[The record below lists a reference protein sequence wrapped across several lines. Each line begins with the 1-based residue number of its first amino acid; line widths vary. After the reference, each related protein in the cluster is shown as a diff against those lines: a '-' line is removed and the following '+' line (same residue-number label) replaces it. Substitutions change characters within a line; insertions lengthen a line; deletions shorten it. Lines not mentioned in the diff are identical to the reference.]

1 MAAHGSILN
10 RRNIPSASLL
20 QGLDGGQSGQAAPSH
35 EQRAFEDLLRQYSNY
50 QQSMAGG
57 QGTQSGPTQE
67 SNSAGWERF
76 LQNAGGYGLSVGGG
90 IAGLA
95 ASGGNPVAGG
105 LGTIP
110 GLAVS
115 GNSAEYNPQD
125 VWAHQAMQK
134 MRRLN
139 RGLPDE

>member
-10 RRNIPSASLL
+10 RRNIPLASLL
-20 QGLDGGQSGQAAPSH
+20 AGLDGGQSGQAAPSH
-35 EQRAFEDLLRQYSNY
+35 EQRAFEDLQRQYDHSP
-50 QQSMAGG
+50 QSTAGG

-67 SNSAGWERF
+67 SDSAWLERF

-90 IAGLA
+90 LAGLA
-95 ASGGNPVAGG
+95 ASGGNPIAGG

-110 GLAVS
+110 GFAVS
-115 GNSAEYNPQD
+115 GNSAQSNPQD
-125 VWAHQAMQK
+125 VWAHRAMQK
-134 MRRLN
+134 ARRWN